1 MKKKYILFSL
11 IISFL
16 LVTNINANS
25 KIEVTLNKCVDG
37 DTAWFNMNGEKI
49 KTRFL
54 AIDTPESTNQI
65 EEYGKE
71 ASEYVCDLL
80 TTASKIELEYDDA
93 SDKTDKYDRHLVWV
107 FVDNELL
114 QEKIVKEGLA
124 EVKYVYGDYKY
135 LDDVNEA
142 LDYAKTNKL
151 NIWSDS
157 EESTNQYDYIIVLIG
172 GIVIIVVC
180 IFNKKSRKKVIN
192 KTKRKAIK
200 AFENSLKNIK

>member
-16 LVTNINANS
+16 LISNVKANS

-49 KTRFL
+49 KARFL

-71 ASEYVCDLL
+71 ASEYVCNLL
-80 TTASKIELEYDDA
+80 TNASKIELEYDDA
-93 SDKTDKYDRHLVWV
+93 SDKEDKYDRHLVWI
-107 FVDNELL
+107 FVDGELL
-114 QEKIVKEGLA
+114 QEKVVKEGLA

-135 LDDVNEA
+135 LDDINEA
-142 LDYAKTNKL
+142 LDKAKENKL
-151 NIWSDS
+151 NIWSNS
-157 EESTNQYDYIIVLIG
+157 EETTSEYDYIIVII
-172 GIVIIVVC
+172 GIVVIIILF
-180 IFNKKSRKKVIN
+180 IFNQKSRKKIIS

>member
-16 LVTNINANS
+16 MITNVGASS
-25 KIEVTLNKCVDG
+25 KVEVTLNKCVDG